1 MQLGKISKQN
11 YAIFQ
16 LAPQKEKQTSATA
29 AFESIIYMILW
40 VYISQVHLKYYSV
53 ITN

>member
-16 LAPQKEKQTSATA
+16 LAPQQEKT
-29 AFESIIYMILW
+29 
-40 VYISQVHLKYYSV
+40 HLQQLHVKAPFK
-53 ITN
+53 

>member
-16 LAPQKEKQTSATA
+16 LAPQQEKTSATA
-29 AFESIIYMILW
+29 ACESTI
-40 VYISQVHLKYYSV
+40 
-53 ITN
+53 